1 MTQMEPVRSRRDVPL
16 GYLDSIPS
24 SWDDVR
30 LGSILRER
38 KLEVGSASGR
48 TKLLSLTMH
57 GVIPRDLDNVVGKM
71 PASFDTYQHVRTGD
85 IVFCLFDVQE
95 TPRTVGLAT
104 EDGMI
109 TGAYTVTVVAK
120 ESAHP
125 GFVSYAYLAYDQH
138 KALRPLYAGLRN
150 TIRSGDFRN
159 IRIPF
164 PPLHE
169 QVRIATYLDRETAEI
184 DAFIADQEKLI
195 ELLTER
201 RMSTIAAAVSGE
213 FSPTDGR
220 KRFVPGFGLSPSS
233 WQATRISRYFRITL
247 GKMLDAGKEI
257 VDGSEWLPY
266 IRAANIQETG
276 LDLTSANQ
284 MPFLPREV
292 AQFSLKAGDLLVV
305 EGGAV
310 GVNIYMTEDLAGWAF
325 QKTVNRVR
333 PLDLTHANGRYLGY
347 ALDAL
352 RYNGTIDMIA
362 NKSTIAH
369 LTAEKLERIVV
380 PFPPVAE
387 QKRLVDFLEEE
398 MADVDAT
405 ITDAREAI
413 ALSKERRAALISAAV
428 TGKIDLRQQHGKVN
442 A

>member
-1 MTQMEPVRSRRDVPL
+1 MEPVRSRRDVPL

-184 DAFIADQEKLI
+184 DAFIGDQEKLI

-201 RMSTIAAAVSGE
+201 RTNAIARAVSGRVVTHGPRRDSG
-213 FSPTDGR
+213 SPWLGEVPAHWEIGR
-220 KRFVPGFGLSPSS
+220 V
-233 WQATRISRYFRITL
+233 AYAFRLTL
-247 GKMLDAGKEI
+247 GKMVNAGTAE
-257 VDGSEWLPY
+257 GEPRPY
-266 IRAANIQETG
+266 LRAGNIQESG
-276 LDLTSANQ
+276 VDLNEVKM
-284 MPFLPREV
+284 MPAT
-292 AQFSLKAGDLLVV
+292 AQDVMVLSLRRNDVVVV
-305 EGGAV
+305 EGGAGYGRSDV
-310 GVNIYMTEDLAGWAF
+310 LREDLDGWIF
-325 QKTVNRVR
+325 QNHVIRARALGNHSPGYLNYLVKAARGMGHFKALGSFATIPNLSAERLCGLEYPMI
-333 PLDLTHANGRYLGY
+333 PL
-347 ALDAL
+347 
-352 RYNGTIDMIA
+352 
-362 NKSTIAH
+362 
-369 LTAEKLERIVV
+369 
-380 PFPPVAE
+380 AE
-387 QKRLVDFLEEE
+387 QEAIAEHLDRETTDIDAAI
-398 MADVDAT
+398 ADS
-405 ITDAREAI
+405 REAI

-428 TGKIDLRQQHGKVN
+428 TGKIDVREHRTAK